1 MLACVTGATGIIG
14 SRIVNR
20 LTVKGINVRILS
32 RKKTLLNKG
41 VELVIGDLLDPLTV
55 ERFLL
60 DADIVFHCAA
70 ELRKESEMILTNIE
84 GTRHL
89 VESLEKNSV
98 SFFCHMSSAGVVGK
112 TSACVVDEKTEC
124 HPMNLYEQ
132 TKWESEK
139 IVSEKGLENCR
150 TYILRPT
157 NVIDELKIGVLNLPT
172 YPGVV
177 NRIKLLIKGK
187 ELAHL
192 IHAEDVADAALFF
205 FENENTPKGT
215 YFVSCDDHPD
225 NTVAGAWKIYRELMG
240 FASAKKILSLPLWVP
255 HVIRRATGNYSNK
268 GNIVYSS
275 QRLLKAGFSFKLGFK
290 GAIRL
295 VALSKRDRS
304 GTTSLPA

>member
-89 VESLEKNSV
+89 VESIEKNSV
-98 SFFCHMSSAGVVGK
+98 SFFCHMSSAGVVGR

-139 IVSEKGLENCR
+139 IVR
-150 TYILRPT
+150 
-157 NVIDELKIGVLNLPT
+157 VL
-172 YPGVV
+172 
-177 NRIKLLIKGK
+177 
-187 ELAHL
+187 
-192 IHAEDVADAALFF
+192 D
-205 FENENTPKGT
+205 
-215 YFVSCDDHPD
+215 
-225 NTVAGAWKIYRELMG
+225 
-240 FASAKKILSLPLWVP
+240 SL
-255 HVIRRATGNYSNK
+255 NN
-268 GNIVYSS
+268 
-275 QRLLKAGFSFKLGFK
+275 F
-290 GAIRL
+290 
-295 VALSKRDRS
+295 
-304 GTTSLPA
+304 